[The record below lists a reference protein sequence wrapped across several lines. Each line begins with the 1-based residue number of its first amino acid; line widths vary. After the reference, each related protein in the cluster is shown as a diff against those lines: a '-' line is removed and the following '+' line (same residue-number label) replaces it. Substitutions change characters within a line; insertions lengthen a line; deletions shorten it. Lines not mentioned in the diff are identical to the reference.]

1 MSRKAFWIGVVSAA
15 LYCILHAGAVQAYSI
30 SESDPIMQKI
40 IYEAAL
46 QCYEGLGSNG
56 YVLNTFTTLGDFKG
70 TIESLQG
77 NRPVN
82 EGGSEGGDSRV
93 IYYGLTPKDG
103 GLKLNSKE
111 GISCNDLL
119 TNYTANRFSSGED
132 NDENSK
138 AIILSGMAYTK
149 ISEEVSNNTD
159 KCMSYTYYVTTEN
172 GNYVERTTEKLCAK
186 KQNGHWNVSIDMGGG
201 SGTGKEIS
209 FENETRDGIVRV
221 SYIVPKSS
229 WGGIVYYKL
238 PFWNDA
244 AKQFEISI
252 PDDLVNETAVFS
264 RIGNELAEKLGYYL
278 IGEAKG
284 SKYDSYGLRCNSF
297 IEGSQNTTGIT
308 CDEGENS
315 YVVPFSSASSEGGK
329 YQVIDIRTNYDRNT
343 LINTLSNSKW
353 KYALATNSIQFS
365 DMQKYN
371 LYTSYLKD
379 IYGVTNKTCY
389 DDGGHNGFDYEVK
402 LWWEE
407 KSKYSEHCYI
417 VVRDNKDR
425 SVYGVGTDGY
435 FGIGVDL
442 NGLIAELNS
451 LDLGDNPP
459 TSIIEG
465 GSNDGSGTYDEEA
478 SCYTSAVKSLGWVL
492 CPVLEFLT
500 DASGDLY
507 DKYVEPALTLN
518 STLFDS
524 NQQGGKA
531 TYDAWSGFRDIAN
544 VIFAVLFLVVIFSQ
558 LTGIGIDNYGIKKIL
573 PKMIIAAILINISYL
588 VCTLLIDLS
597 NIVGS
602 GIQGIFSNMKV
613 DGASSLSVGGTT
625 QAIAATAISS
635 VAVLTTL
642 VTSVAAVWSNP
653 SIILTLLV
661 SALGTIIAIFFL
673 FVILAAREAAVLV
686 LTVISPIA
694 VVLYMLPNTKKVFDK
709 WIKAFQTLLLLFP
722 ICGLL
727 VGGGNFVSKLLL
739 ASSASGGFFSALM
752 AMIVGIAPIFFI
764 PSLLSNSLKA
774 LGNIGAKISSVGGKL
789 GKGVTNGIRG
799 FEGFKNAQQFG
810 AERRTRIKAGF
821 DSQGNQKN
829 LNAFQRAI
837 RGGSRNVERYR
848 GKYQKL
854 VAERGSL
861 EATEGQ
867 DFMLET
873 DINNELKRINS
884 SGEINSNVA
893 LQTGLANALANG
905 DRAKIGAY
913 TDALSNKGED
923 GRQAVKNAYES
934 MSGRMSD
941 LAART
946 FADNIMKKHGAN
958 YKNNNRSMFEVVK
971 GISTSDPNVSGS
983 ARSAAVSVSDFA
995 KRNRAFLAGK
1005 STSVTLGNM
1014 DDDAFAEV
1022 FGGYNSGNPVS
1033 IPDGA
1038 DAAAL
1043 GAAAYDA
1050 LHDQNA
1056 NIKVERR
1063 KYLEELAKYAPA
1075 REQNVNIVG
1084 GSVDAN
1090 VTNPVLNVRNADGNA
1105 NANGTVDVNIKQN
1118 NDQNGPV
1125 DDAGQII

>member
-1 MSRKAFWIGVVSAA
+1 MISKRKLITRALILVFFFFFFFCDGSASV
-15 LYCILHAGAVQAYSI
+15 HAASI
-30 SESDPIMQKI
+30 AEGDPIMQKI
-40 IYEAAL
+40 IYTSAVE
-46 QCYEGLGSNG
+46 CYKGNEMKDSVSLG
-56 YVLNTFTTLGDFKG
+56 VFDG
-70 TIESLQG
+70 TIASLDSTG
-77 NRPVN
+77 FNDLNKGVPFYGSETRRCDELLTYDTTNHFNSNTNPVDN
-82 EGGSEGGDSRV
+82 YPERREILEKMAYSEVPGSGGSAV
-93 IYYGLTPKDG
+93 AQ
-103 GLKLNSKE
+103 
-111 GISCNDLL
+111 C
-119 TNYTANRFSSGED
+119 
-132 NDENSK
+132 
-138 AIILSGMAYTK
+138 
-149 ISEEVSNNTD
+149 VS
-159 KCMSYTYYVTTEN
+159 YPYQIEF
-172 GNYVERTTEKLCAK
+172 
-186 KQNGHWNVSIDMGGG
+186 QGG
-201 SGTGKEIS
+201 SGS
-209 FENETRDGIVRV
+209 FSTTTPKVCASKTDDG
-221 SYIVPKSS
+221 
-229 WGGIVYYKL
+229 W
-238 PFWNDA
+238 
-244 AKQFEISI
+244 
-252 PDDLVNETAVFS
+252 VFS
-264 RIGNELAEKLGYYL
+264 VDDNVGW
-278 IGEAKG
+278 
-284 SKYDSYGLRCNSF
+284 
-297 IEGSQNTTGIT
+297 QNTGSG
-308 CDEGENS
+308 DHG
-315 YVVPFSSASSEGGK
+315 VPIYFK
-329 YQVIDIRTNYDRNT
+329 PV
-343 LINTLSNSKW
+343 K
-353 KYALATNSIQFS
+353 TNSIKIFYRGGKGIFS
-365 DMQKYN
+365 NDKWETFTVDGSTDSVAQVLADLGTKIASLVGSTSGTSTVASNLNNPNGVVEEAYFYALCGRYSVPTWSTGIKCDGKSEYDQIFPTVVESDILFDKIKNYNKLVNILSSGKWAYSPTGLFVNKDSLIFSNMQKYR
-371 LYTSYLKD
+371 LYQSYLVD
-379 IYGVTNKTCY
+379 VYGATIQCLDT
-389 DDGGHNGFDYEVK
+389 DWAGAGEGPIK
-402 LWWEE
+402 LWDTARN
-407 KSKYSEHCYI
+407 KYNNNCFAAIDDSRKGI
-417 VVRDNKDR
+417 T
-425 SVYGVGTDGY
+425 VYGIYATGY
-435 FGIGVDL
+435 FGKGEMKYTDVITQL
-442 NGLIAELNS
+442 NA
-451 LDLGDNPP
+451 LDLGNVAPESTID
-459 TSIIEG
+459 TG
-465 GSNDGSGTYDEEA
+465 DGSATYDEEA
-478 SCYTSAVKSLGWVL
+478 SCYSSAVKSLGWVL

-500 DASGDLY
+500 EASGDLY

-558 LTGIGIDNYGIKKIL
+558 LTGVGIDNYGIKKIL

-602 GIQGIFSNMKV
+602 GVQGIFSNMKV

-709 WIKAFQTLLLLFP
+709 WMKAFQTLLLLFP

-789 GKGVTNGIRG
+789 GKSVTGGIRG
-799 FEGFKNAQQFG
+799 LEGFKNAQQFG

-821 DSQGNQKN
+821 DAQGNQKN

-848 GKYQKL
+848 GKYQRL

-884 SGEINSNVA
+884 SGEINSNAA
-893 LQTGLANALANG
+893 LQAGLANALANG

-923 GRQAVKNAYES
+923 GRQAVKDAYES
-934 MSGRMSD
+934 MVGKMSD
-941 LAART
+941 LSART
-946 FADNIMKKHGAN
+946 FANNIMKKHGAN

-971 GISTSDPNVSGS
+971 AISTSDPNASGS
-983 ARSAAVSVSDFA
+983 ARSAAVSVNDFA
-995 KRNRAFLAGK
+995 KKNRAFLAGK

-1014 DDDAFAEV
+1014 DDDAFAEI
-1022 FGGYNSGNPVS
+1022 FGGYDSGNPVS

-1038 DAAAL
+1038 DAAAI

-1090 VTNPVLNVRNADGNA
+1090 VTNPVLNVRNVDGNA
-1105 NANGTVDVNIKQN
+1105 NANGAVDVNIKQN